1 LVGVVVE
8 HCRPA
13 TQGNRDMT
21 EPVRIGLIGAGP
33 WAAMVHAPLFA
44 AGPGTVLNAVWARRY
59 DAAELLA
66 QQHGARAVATPGA
79 LFDCCDAVVFSVP
92 PAVQAELGVEA
103 ARAGKALVLEK
114 PIAADLAGAE
124 RLAAAVVEAG
134 VPSALVLTW
143 RYTEVVRQF
152 LAAAPAIGAFGGRGA
167 FIGGG
172 LIRGPFRTPWRVE
185 AGPLLDL
192 GPHVI
197 DLLDAALGPVAAVQ
211 ATGRLS
217 TWVSLLLEHEGGA
230 VSDVA
235 LCAHAPI
242 HPHRAGAE
250 LYGER
255 GQLSVDCAAAVGPAA
270 FATLREEIV
279 AMVRAQRSH
288 PIDVHRGLHLQR
300 IIGEA
305 TRQLTR

>member
-1 LVGVVVE
+1 
-8 HCRPA
+8 
-13 TQGNRDMT
+13 MT

-33 WAAMVHAPLFA
+33 WAAMVHAPVFA
-44 AGPGTVLNAVWARRY
+44 AGPGTRLAAVWARRH
-59 DAAELLA
+59 DAAEVLA
-66 QQHGARAVATPGA
+66 QQHGTRAVATPQA

-92 PAVQAELGVEA
+92 PAVQAELGIAA

-124 RLAAAVVEAG
+124 RLAAAIAEAD

-143 RYTEVVRQF
+143 RYTDAVRQF
-152 LAAAPAIGAFGGRGA
+152 LAAAPAVEAFGGRGA

-172 LIRGPFRTPWRVE
+172 LVRGPFRTPWRIE
-185 AGPLLDL
+185 SGPLLDL

-197 DLLDAALGPVAAVQ
+197 DLLDAALGPVTTVQ
-211 ATGRLS
+211 AAGRPS
-217 TWVSLLLEHEGGA
+217 AWVSLLLEHASGA

-242 HPHRAGAE
+242 HPHRAGVE
-250 LYGER
+250 LYGKQ
-255 GQLSVDCAAAVGPAA
+255 GQLTVDCAAAVGPAA

-279 AMVRAQRSH
+279 AMVRTRRPH

-305 TRQLTR
+305 AGQL